1 MQLIVGGTRRKYTEE
16 FKREAVALT
25 YSPGK
30 TIRKIADDLGI
41 NSSMLGRWRSEM
53 KRLDNRAFP
62 GHGIQ
67 KLTPLEQENLKLKR
81 ELAIITEE
89 RDILKKAV
97 AIFSK
102 QPR

>member
-30 TIRKIADDLGI
+30 TIRKIANDLGI
-41 NSSMLGRWRSEM
+41 NISMLGSWRSEI
-53 KRLDNRAFP
+53 KRLDNRAFL

-67 KLTPLEQENLKLKR
+67 KLTTSEEENLKLKR
-81 ELAIITEE
+81 KLAVITEE